1 MQQNSMLLKRINT
14 LYFIAIVFIG
24 IYFGKERAV
33 FCDSAMQLFGMATSR
48 TPSVNI
54 NMSTTVINFV
64 LPYIATLLGLSLKT
78 IVWSLAVNY
87 LLLPVFVFLFLR
99 YKQSSLK
106 YEIAFLVT
114 FSIFNCQTF
123 YYPIHDYWTGFYL
136 LFILYRIMD
145 DSTLGINETTKS
157 RFVYLLVVLIIF
169 THLSMVISIG
179 FLFLYLFLEKT
190 VTFKNIIQLYS
201 FIVLVLLIK
210 ILFIN
215 SGYQN
220 NVIDI
225 HSFQQLSFHN
235 IISAKS
241 IAEFFPSLYSTNL
254 NFTLL
259 FVASVILYIRAKQF
273 LKGLLMFVI
282 LVSSVLVIYL
292 LFGRFGY
299 SVYTEGYFK
308 SLNIVTG
315 ILITDSLFANLKKTT
330 AISFAVSVVYT
341 ASVGILYNGGLV
353 FKKQYDFVKNSC
365 KKFNQTVYLKSN
377 RDICPLE
384 YLAVS
389 RQSLIINQIENNKA
403 NCIFTLVRN
412 EYYVSFLNNK
422 WIEENKNKPVEHF
435 IFDKGIKYLDADS
448 MQYPID
454 SLSVIFGSNTC
465 DDFIKRLSPKSIL
478 IDP

>member
-1 MQQNSMLLKRINT
+1 MQQNSLLLKRINT

-24 IYFGKERAV
+24 IYFGKERAI
-33 FCDSAMQLFGMATSR
+33 FCDSAMQLFGMATSK

-64 LPYIATLLGLSLKT
+64 LPYIATLLGLSLKI
-78 IVWSLAVNY
+78 IVWSLAINY
-87 LLLPVFVFLFLR
+87 LLLPIFVFLFLR

-106 YEIAFLVT
+106 YEIAFLVS

-136 LFILYRIMD
+136 LFILYRILD
-145 DSTLGINETTKS
+145 DSTFEINETTKS
-157 RFVYLLVVLIIF
+157 KFVYLLIVLIIF

-179 FLFLYLFLEKT
+179 FLFLYLFLEK
-190 VTFKNIIQLYS
+190 IISLKKIVQLYL

-225 HSFQQLSFHN
+225 HSFQQFSFHN
-235 IISAKS
+235 IINAKS

-254 NFTLL
+254 NFTVL
-259 FVASVILYIRAKQF
+259 FVASVILCIRTKQF

-282 LVSSVLVIYL
+282 LVSSILVIYL

-315 ILITDSLFANLKKTT
+315 ILIADSLFT
-330 AISFAVSVVYT
+330 S
-341 ASVGILYNGGLV
+341 
-353 FKKQYDFVKNSC
+353 FKKSIVLSIVAF
-365 KKFNQTVYLKSN
+365 
-377 RDICPLE
+377 
-384 YLAVS
+384 
-389 RQSLIINQIENNKA
+389 QSFMWLLFLF
-403 NCIFTLVRN
+403 CIMV
-412 EYYVSFLNNK
+412 V
-422 WIEENKNKPVEHF
+422 
-435 IFDKGIKYLDADS
+435 
-448 MQYPID
+448 
-454 SLSVIFGSNTC
+454 
-465 DDFIKRLSPKSIL
+465 
-478 IDP
+478 

>member
-1 MQQNSMLLKRINT
+1 MQQNSLPLKRINT

-24 IYFGKERAV
+24 IYFGKERAI
-33 FCDSAMQLFGMATSR
+33 FCDSAMQLFGMATSK

-64 LPYIATLLGLSLKT
+64 LPYIATLLGLSLKI
-78 IVWSLAVNY
+78 IVWSLAINY
-87 LLLPVFVFLFLR
+87 LLLPIFVFLFLR

-106 YEIAFLVT
+106 YEIAFLVS

-136 LFILYRIMD
+136 LFILYRILD
-145 DSTLGINETTKS
+145 DSTFEINETTKS
-157 RFVYLLVVLIIF
+157 KFVYLLIVLIIF

-179 FLFLYLFLEKT
+179 FLFLYLFLEK
-190 VTFKNIIQLYS
+190 IISLKKIVQLYL

-225 HSFQQLSFHN
+225 HSFQQFSFHN
-235 IISAKS
+235 IINAKS

-254 NFTLL
+254 NFTVL
-259 FVASVILYIRAKQF
+259 FVASVILCIRTKQF

-282 LVSSVLVIYL
+282 LVSSILVIYL

-315 ILITDSLFANLKKTT
+315 ILIADILFTSFKKS
-330 AISFAVSVVYT
+330 IVLSIV
-341 ASVGILYNGGLV
+341 ASVIYVASIFILHNGGLV
-353 FKKQYDFVKNSC
+353 FKKQYDFVNNSC
-365 KKFNQTVYLKSN
+365 KKFKQTVYLKSN

-389 RQSLIINQIENNKA
+389 RQSLIINQIENNNA

-422 WIEENKNKPVEHF
+422 WIDDNRNKPVEHF
-435 IFDKGIKYLDADS
+435 IFDKEIKYLDADS

-454 SLSVIFGSNTC
+454 SLSVIFGSNKC
-465 DDFIKRLSPKSIL
+465 DDFIKRLSP
-478 IDP
+478 